1 MGIGDGDKRSGDLA
15 EGKAHTVRGGSD
27 LCESLIFGAAAQGHE
42 DTDRNI
48 NASTGQEIWV
58 QRRMHREGHLLWIG
72 AGEAR
77 SGRSGCHCT
86 LGSVLME
93 MVFNNDSGRCT

>member
-1 MGIGDGDKRSGDLA
+1 VGIGDGDKRSGDLA

-58 QRRMHREGHLLWIG
+58 QRRMHP
-72 AGEAR
+72 
-77 SGRSGCHCT
+77 GRAPPLDRRG
-86 LGSVLME
+86 GSPFGPFGLSLYPRKRINGNG
-93 MVFNNDSGRCT
+93 FQ